1 MTAPIG
7 PTDAPLTDAGV
18 VGAADRVRDG
28 QWTAVALTTACLER
42 IDALEPSV
50 RAWVHLDARAALAEA
65 RERDA
70 ARAAGQALGPLH
82 GVPLGVKDIIDVAG
96 MPTRAGAAAF
106 AHTFPSGDA
115 PLVARLRA
123 AGAVILGKT
132 HATQF
137 AYRDPAPTRNP
148 WSLGH
153 TPGGSSSG
161 SAAAVAARMVPGAI
175 GTQTV
180 GSILRPAA
188 YCGVV
193 GCKGSFGAV
202 PLEGVVPLSRPLDHG
217 GPIARS
223 VADVALLEGVL
234 TGEALEVRPAVAPR
248 LGVVRAAL
256 DRAGPELRRHLDE
269 VVARLADDGAQVVD
283 LELPAAFDGLADAG
297 RVLLEAGA
305 AAAHATW
312 FASHGAEYGPTIRDL
327 VMAGQARTPDEVA
340 AAERVRAAA
349 REAWAGLASEV
360 DALVTPV
367 ADSVAPTL
375 AEGTGDGSLC
385 APWSTL
391 GVPAI
396 SLPTGLDAAGLP
408 FAVQLVGTVDDLRPL
423 LGIATWAERS
433 LGFEARPAVGSA

>member
-1 MTAPIG
+1 VIG
-7 PTDAPLTDAGV
+7 ASPTDVGV
-18 VGAADRVRDG
+18 VEAAERIRRGD
-28 QWTAVALTTACLER
+28 WTSAGLVAACLDR
-42 IDALEPSV
+42 IDALEPSIQ
-50 RAWVHLDARAALAEA
+50 AWVHVDAWGALAEA

-70 ARAAGQALGPLH
+70 AIADGRPVGPLH
-82 GVPLGVKDIIDVAG
+82 GVPIGIKDIIDVAE

-106 AHTFPSGDA
+106 AHTMPTVDA
-115 PLVARLRA
+115 PLVARLRD

-148 WSLGH
+148 WSLGQ

-161 SAAAVAARMVPGAI
+161 SAAAVAARMVPAAI

-193 GCKGSFGAV
+193 GCKGSFGTV
-202 PLEGVVPLSRPLDHG
+202 PLEGVVPLSPALDHA

-223 VADVALLEGVL
+223 VADAALLEGVL
-234 TGEALEVRPAVAPR
+234 TGHPIELGPLDAPR
-248 LGVVRAAL
+248 IGVVRVL
-256 DRAGPELRRHLDE
+256 VERAEPELGRHLE
-269 VVARLADDGAQVVD
+269 SLAGRLADAGARVAD
-283 LELPAAFDGLADAG
+283 LELPSAFDGLADAG

-305 AAAHATW
+305 ATTHEPWFAAHA
-312 FASHGAEYGPTIRDL
+312 ADYAPTIRDL
-327 VMAGQARTPDEVA
+327 VLAGQARSPGEVE

-349 REAWAGLASEV
+349 REAWSGLAATSDV
-360 DALVTPV
+360 LLTPV
-367 ADSVAPTL
+367 AVSSAPTL

-396 SLPTGLDAAGLP
+396 ALPSGLDDAGLP
-408 FAVQLVGTVDDLRPL
+408 FAVQLVGTAADVGPL
-423 LGIATWAERS
+423 LGVAAWCERVIGS
-433 LGFEARPAVGSA
+433 EARPSI